1 MYQRTEEWY
10 SARAGKVT
18 ASRLSDVIATTKS
31 GDSASRSNYMAQL
44 IAERLTGRCVEGFSS
59 KAMQW
64 GVDTEELARLA
75 YESETGLIVSEV
87 GFIDH
92 SIIEYSGASPDG
104 LVGDDGLIEI
114 KCPETKTHIATL
126 ISNKAPSKYIPQMQW
141 QMACT
146 GRFWVDFVSFDPR
159 MPESLQLFIIRVQR
173 DQDLIDKYERSVRD
187 FLSEMEDTITKL
199 KSRGNNA

>member
-18 ASRLSDVIATTKS
+18 ASRLSDVIAMTKN
-31 GDSASRSNYMAQL
+31 GESASRSNYMAQL
-44 IAERLTGRCVEGFSS
+44 IAERFTGKCSEGFCSS
-59 KAMQW
+59 AMQW
-64 GVDTEELARLA
+64 GVDTEPIARLA